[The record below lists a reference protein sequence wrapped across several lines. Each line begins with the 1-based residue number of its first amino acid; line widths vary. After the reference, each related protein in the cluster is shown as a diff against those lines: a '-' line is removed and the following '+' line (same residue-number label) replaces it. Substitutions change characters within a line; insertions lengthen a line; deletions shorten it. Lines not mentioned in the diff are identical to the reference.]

1 MTAPDYCP
9 TAADET
15 CNGWPGCGATG
26 DDTGYTGS
34 FTVPSN
40 LPMTQLDLVDV
51 SAERYDGNP
60 GHSGVSILR
69 GTLA

>member
-1 MTAPDYCP
+1 M
-9 TAADET
+9 
-15 CNGWPGCGATG
+15 NGPGTEIVALGALTR

-51 SAERYDGNP
+51 SAGA
-60 GHSGVSILR
+60 LR
-69 GTLA
+69 RQPRPLRA